1 MLDLL
6 CLCFVC
12 LKKEL
17 SGNIAT
23 VVRPKS
29 PISVKQ
35 SEYTRTLFSRYTVH
49 LISVS
54 MPTHPIR

>member
-17 SGNIAT
+17 SGNIGT

-29 PISVKQ
+29 PISVKHIQEPYLADTQ
-35 SEYTRTLFSRYTVH
+35 ST
-49 LISVS
+49 
-54 MPTHPIR
+54 